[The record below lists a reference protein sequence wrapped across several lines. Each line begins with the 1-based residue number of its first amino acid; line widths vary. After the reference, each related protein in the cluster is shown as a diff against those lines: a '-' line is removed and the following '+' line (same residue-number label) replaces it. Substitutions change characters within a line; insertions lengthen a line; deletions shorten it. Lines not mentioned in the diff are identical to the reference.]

1 MIKKEKR
8 EAMLYFIYNKE
19 IVSVLV
25 AHNIS
30 EGEFVL
36 QVPYPYT
43 DHLSEF
49 TPAHCIQMIQN
60 TTSVHLP
67 DVQIQ
72 QLGNWDMSAI
82 VFSHL
87 SNPSA

>member
-1 MIKKEKR
+1 MSKKLGELIKKEKR

-43 DHLSEF
+43 DHLPSF
-49 TPAHCIQMIQN
+49 TPSLCLQMIQN

-67 DVQIQ
+67 DVQ
-72 QLGNWDMSAI
+72 L
-82 VFSHL
+82 L
-87 SNPSA
+87 